1 MTDESLKN
9 YFFKAVFIV
18 GAGKAMMNEINTV
31 PLLVRLPS
39 MGDACGHVKTH
50 THQIMPNATDKR
62 KQGKVNS

>member
-1 MTDESLKN
+1 MTDGSLKN

-18 GAGKAMMNEINTV
+18 GAGKAMMNKTNTV
-31 PLLVRLPS
+31 LLLMRLPFI
-39 MGDACGHVKTH
+39 GDVCGHIKTY